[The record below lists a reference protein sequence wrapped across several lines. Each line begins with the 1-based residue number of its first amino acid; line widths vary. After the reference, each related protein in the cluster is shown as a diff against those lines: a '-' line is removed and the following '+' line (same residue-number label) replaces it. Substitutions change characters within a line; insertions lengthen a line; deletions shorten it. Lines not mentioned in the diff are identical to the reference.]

1 LFRADV
7 WHSLG
12 FEVWG
17 TSAAR
22 TSGDFHI
29 LPDYNARFSN
39 VRAWNEKLHS
49 GAVSAHIVSSW
60 ARGTTFCPPIVA
72 FDATWPI
79 LQEAA
84 RTANKSALTFFTGI
98 EELKVRL
105 IFESLGRCKKDWRLE
120 TEIADQMDALAPQV
134 QTHRW
139 EWQGIALL
147 ARALAWHRL
156 AAAVQD
162 EVEYFAAAQ
171 NLIDSEW
178 QRRLDEQETVARSGK
193 ELKARLHAHF
203 AERYYGAAFEEWLR
217 DVFDAPT
224 ARMLAYAQHCR
235 DALETA
241 RRTYEK

>member
-1 LFRADV
+1 
-7 WHSLG
+7 
-12 FEVWG
+12 
-17 TSAAR
+17 
-22 TSGDFHI
+22 
-29 LPDYNARFSN
+29 
-39 VRAWNEKLHS
+39 
-49 GAVSAHIVSSW
+49 
-60 ARGTTFCPPIVA
+60 
-72 FDATWPI
+72 
-79 LQEAA
+79 
-84 RTANKSALTFFTGI
+84 
-98 EELKVRL
+98 
-105 IFESLGRCKKDWRLE
+105 
-120 TEIADQMDALAPQV
+120 
-134 QTHRW
+134 
-139 EWQGIALL
+139 LL